1 MTARRSVGERALEAT
16 CGGLAAI
23 LGGGGLA
30 VALFANIMVSVGSTV
45 VTRVPLCVP
54 SPCVQASIAP
64 IPRQTITHS
73 SIAAGGITGGLEV
86 FVIVVSAVLVA
97 IAVGAVF
104 HGLTSRLPWLVLLCS
119 ATGVLLLGTLLSG
132 FSIGLFFV
140 PADVL
145 AIAAV
150 ALGLAQAAPP
160 PRPVTFP
167 GR

>member
-23 LGGGGLA
+23 VGGGGLA
-30 VALFANIMVSVGSTV
+30 VALFSNIMVSVSSRVITTV
-45 VTRVPLCVP
+45 PVCVP
-54 SPCVQASIAP
+54 APCVQASIAP
-64 IPRQTITHS
+64 IPRRTITHG
-73 SIAAGGITGGLEV
+73 SIAAGGISGGLEV
-86 FVIVVSAVLVA
+86 FVIVASAALLA
-97 IAVGAVF
+97 IALGAIL
-104 HGLTSRLPWLVLLCS
+104 HGLTSRLAWLVLLCS
-119 ATGVLLLGTLLSG
+119 ATAVLLLGTLLSG

-150 ALGLAQAAPP
+150 ALGLAQVAPP
-160 PRPVTFP
+160 PQAVTFP

>member
-1 MTARRSVGERALEAT
+1 MTARRSLAERVLEAT
-16 CGGLAAI
+16 CGGLAAV

-30 VALFANIMVSVGSTV
+30 VALFSNIMVSVSSTV

-54 SPCVQASIAP
+54 APCVQASIAP
-64 IPRQTITHS
+64 VRRQTITHS
-73 SIAAGGITGGLEV
+73 SIAAGGISGSLEV
-86 FVIVVSAVLVA
+86 FVIVVSAMLLA
-97 IAVGAVF
+97 IALGAIL
-104 HGLTSRLPWLVLLCS
+104 HGVTSRLPWLVLLGA
-119 ATGVLLLGTLLSG
+119 ATAVLMLGTLLSG

-150 ALGLAQAAPP
+150 ALGLAQVAPL

>member
-1 MTARRSVGERALEAT
+1 MIARRSVAERVLEAT
-16 CGGLAAI
+16 CGGLAAV

-30 VALFANIMVSVGSTV
+30 VALFSNIMVSVSSTV

-54 SPCVQASIAP
+54 APCVEASIAP

-73 SIAAGGITGGLEV
+73 SIATGGITGGLEV
-86 FVIVVSAVLVA
+86 FVIVVSAVLLA
-97 IAVGAVF
+97 IAVGAIL
-104 HGLTSRLPWLVLLCS
+104 HGLTSRLQWLVLLCA
-119 ATGVLLLGTLLSG
+119 ATAVLGLGTLLSG
-132 FSIGLFFV
+132 FTIGLFFV

-150 ALGLAQAAPP
+150 ALGLAQVAPP
-160 PRPVTFP
+160 PQPVTFP